1 MVVWPICVKIGAG
14 VGQGSLGANEIYQ
27 NIKDV
32 YGSDLFRFRESKLL
46 LGWLGWPS
54 SAWNAAW
61 PSSGA
66 LSKNNIV

>member
-1 MVVWPICVKIGAG
+1 MVVWPICVKVGAG

-54 SAWNAAW
+54 SA
-61 PSSGA
+61 
-66 LSKNNIV
+66 

>member
-32 YGSDLFRFRESKLL
+32 YGSDLFRFRESK
-46 LGWLGWPS
+46 
-54 SAWNAAW
+54 
-61 PSSGA
+61 
-66 LSKNNIV
+66 IVVRMARLAFFRLKCCMAK